1 MPSYEVY
8 VHCLD
13 CGGEHPL
20 LIKIYLEHGPDRKQS
35 VAESFGAG
43 PMPPQVLAIKGRS
56 VLCLKTGKKFRL
68 ENDEQVLLVPSSL
81 FQP

>member
-8 VHCLD
+8 VQCLD
-13 CGGEHPL
+13 CGSEHPL
-20 LIKIYLEHGPDRKQS
+20 LIKIHLENGPDRKQS

-81 FQP
+81 FQT